1 MAQHKFNESIIVC
14 KFVNLTK
21 QQKENLNDELV
32 AHSRTVI
39 QHAYILVYTYYTY
52 VHMLWAISIRVV
64 VCQIR
69 HQHFVATESL
79 GPHSTLKRSA
89 SLAVKRRH
97 QFGHTVNNEQRL
109 LQTANK

>member
-52 VHMLWAISIRVV
+52 VHML
-64 VCQIR
+64 
-69 HQHFVATESL
+69 
-79 GPHSTLKRSA
+79 
-89 SLAVKRRH
+89 
-97 QFGHTVNNEQRL
+97 
-109 LQTANK
+109 